1 MRLLIVAICAA
12 LFTLSSSFTFVP
24 PSSFL
29 YRSISIRIGEYGPQT
44 GHGNT
49 GLRAVHSNTG
59 FDAAAAGFD
68 TVIDTVIDTV
78 NVDTVPDRSSR
89 RSALS
94 SILKCTS
101 FMTVTTVM
109 TTVMTTVIPNNVA
122 LADDGETA
130 AVGDDLSMPEAPK
143 PLTPEEEKKL
153 VEERLAKK
161 AALQKK
167 TAR

>member
-68 TVIDTVIDTV
+68 TVIDTV

-89 RSALS
+89 RSVLS

-109 TTVMTTVIPNNVA
+109 TTVIPNNVA
-122 LADDGETA
+122 LADDGEAA